1 MCNNNNVVYRIEES
15 LLSLF
20 TSCKRAAHLYKKNIA
35 ENSIQLK
42 NTRLLFVCVN
52 VNMLVLR
59 DDLRSSWKFWQF
71 WIILYVSILILYIRR
86 SILSRIE
93 HPLWL
98 YAFNFNEKTTTLYK
112 RIFNS
117 FIFKNKN
124 VIEFFFHFTCIDW
137 RWRMLI
143 DNLFANVDAGALCV
157 NSKVKLHVW
166 SKFQR
171 KNESQLRWNDDK
183 EYIYIY
189 SFVRYMRKCINDCVI
204 YLSFAKNNVSFS
216 LKCTIIIVKLGD
228 FFDFKLHTQK

>member
-98 YAFNFNEKTTTLYK
+98 YAFNFNEKRPPSIKEFSIPLKRKLKFFPSTIYNWNSPFSPEPSQQPCWLLTKRDKTRKIWQTLT
-112 RIFNS
+112 RQRLTLS
-117 FIFKNKN
+117 WMDDRTQ
-124 VIEFFFHFTCIDW
+124 E
-137 RWRMLI
+137 
-143 DNLFANVDAGALCV
+143 
-157 NSKVKLHVW
+157 VW
-166 SKFQR
+166 
-171 KNESQLRWNDDK
+171 
-183 EYIYIY
+183 
-189 SFVRYMRKCINDCVI
+189 
-204 YLSFAKNNVSFS
+204 
-216 LKCTIIIVKLGD
+216 
-228 FFDFKLHTQK
+228 